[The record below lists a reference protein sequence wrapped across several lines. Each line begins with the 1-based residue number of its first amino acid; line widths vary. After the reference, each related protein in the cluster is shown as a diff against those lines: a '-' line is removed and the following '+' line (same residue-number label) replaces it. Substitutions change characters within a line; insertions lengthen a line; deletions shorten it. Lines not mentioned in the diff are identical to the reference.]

1 MAFGRSKVHPRFED
15 PRSLLGD
22 RLRGIYLLLAEHG
35 GAMFGDDY
43 FADLYKSS
51 RLGRLRIPARLLAR

>member
-43 FADLYKSS
+43 FADLHKVS
-51 RLGRLRIPARLLAR
+51 R